1 MRAMGEDGGVRA
13 ALVLVSG
20 APGVG
25 KTTLARML
33 AGDLGMALL
42 SKDTVKETLGDSLG
56 AESVERSRDLGRA
69 AVAVLYALA
78 KEQLGLGVPV
88 VVESAFHQSLAGE
101 VEPLVAL
108 GPAVLL
114 HCQAPEEVI
123 AARSVAR
130 AGDRHG
136 VHFDAERAPFE
147 ARLYGVMELDVPVLF
162 VNTEDGYDPDYPTIL
177 EFVSRAGRR
186 S

>member
-1 MRAMGEDGGVRA
+1 MGEDGAVRA

-33 AGDLGMALL
+33 ARDLCMALL

-56 AESVERSRDLGRA
+56 VESVDLSQRLGRA
-69 AVAVLYALA
+69 SVAVLYALA

-88 VVESAFHQSLAGE
+88 VVESAFHQSLGGE

-108 GPAVLL
+108 GPAVLI
-114 HCQAPEEVI
+114 HCQAPEDVTT
-123 AARSVAR
+123 ARSVAR
-130 AGDRHG
+130 AGERHG
-136 VHFDAERAPFE
+136 VHFDAERSPFE

-162 VNTEDGYDPDYPTIL
+162 VDTHDGYEPDYPTIL
-177 EFVSRAGRR
+177 DFVERAGRR